1 MEGIE
6 ILSTQEVAI
15 AWEFN
20 WLAFWITFVVVFILS
35 SLIAIVIADEYTYGF
50 GVFMGGIGIVMGI
63 LFGMLFGEA
72 ARNAKEYETHY
83 KVTITDEVSMNEFI
97 ERYEIIDQDGK
108 IFTVREKDGISK

>member
-35 SLIAIVIADEYTYGF
+35 SLIAIVIADETKPC
-50 GVFMGGIGIVMGI
+50 
-63 LFGMLFGEA
+63 
-72 ARNAKEYETHY
+72 NASSL
-83 KVTITDEVSMNEFI
+83 VSSFSF
-97 ERYEIIDQDGK
+97 RG
-108 IFTVREKDGISK
+108 